1 MEIKT
6 VHIAHI
12 AKLNRFQQKFDLE
25 EYMKY
30 EAEKLDRK
38 VDEQQEELFNQ
49 VQDYDYDNDVDYTK
63 GLPNIIHGWL
73 GQQSKTGLW
82 DKEKLELEFLKAKA
96 FYYNA

>member
-1 MEIKT
+1 MDMKYT
-6 VHIAHI
+6 DA
-12 AKLNRFQQKFDLE
+12 ATRFQQKFDLE
-25 EYMKY
+25 EYMRY

-38 VDEQQEELFNQ
+38 VDEQQEDLFNQ

-73 GQQSKTGLW
+73 EQQSKTGLW